1 MDAEAPATRE
11 GPLSGETFVITG
23 TLASMSRTEAETR
36 IRSLGGATGLS
47 VTRATDYLVAG
58 ENPGSKLAKARK
70 QGTKILSDE
79 ELMALLRRHGAA

>member
-1 MDAEAPATRE
+1 MNRDFRC
-11 GPLSGETFVITG
+11 STG
-23 TLASMSRTEAETR
+23 S
-36 IRSLGGATGLS
+36 S